1 MFTSINQFVGVWK
14 HEMDATSRIFDNLTD
29 ESLSKPQVQDVRSL
43 GRVAWHIVTTL
54 PEMGTQFGLSMP
66 EPNQNTPVPSNAET
80 IKSSYR
86 QAAAAVLDQVGKWSD
101 ADLLKEDN
109 MYGQTWKR
117 GASLMALMVHQ
128 VHHRGQM
135 TVLMRLAN
143 LPVPGVYGP
152 AKEEWAKMGM
162 KPPEI

>member
-1 MFTSINQFVGVWK
+1 MFTSVNQFVGVWK
-14 HEMDATSRIFDNLTD
+14 QEMEATSRVLDKLTD
-29 ESLSKPQVQDVRSL
+29 ESLAKPQMQDIRSL
-43 GRVAWHIVTTL
+43 GRAAWHIATTI
-54 PEMGTQFGLSMP
+54 PEMGGQFGLNIP
-66 EPNQNTPVPSNAET
+66 DPDPHAPVPTSAAA

-86 QAAAAVLDQVGKWSD
+86 KAAAALLDQVSKWSD
-101 ADLLKEDN
+101 SDLQKEDN

-135 TVLMRLAN
+135 TVIMRLAN
-143 LPVPGVYGP
+143 LPVTGVYGP
-152 AKEEWAKMGM
+152 AKEEWAQMGM